1 MGPDIRVDLLSSL
14 KCAHVA
20 GAVCKV
26 GSFCR
31 TKYMRQCPC
40 RERGRQSFF
49 FFFRLCE
56 RNCRNFCSPWLQF
69 KCTDILWL
77 LDPMTFTD
85 SQHMTSL
92 NKIFISFHTQVPVK
106 TIRQGA
112 RRLVTHG
119 LALMCL
125 KYNLLSRGQEV
136 FQIICINVSEK
147 SEFLHLNFKIMF
159 KCV

>member
-1 MGPDIRVDLLSSL
+1 MQGGQLLQNQVHAPVSLQGAGQAVLLLLLQTLRAQLQELLLSVIQLSMYRYF
-14 KCAHVA
+14 AA
-20 GAVCKV
+20 
-26 GSFCR
+26 
-31 TKYMRQCPC
+31 
-40 RERGRQSFF
+40 
-49 FFFRLCE
+49 FRSNDFH
-56 RNCRNFCSPWLQF
+56 RFSAY
-69 KCTDILWL
+69 D
-77 LDPMTFTD
+77 M
-85 SQHMTSL
+85 HMTSL